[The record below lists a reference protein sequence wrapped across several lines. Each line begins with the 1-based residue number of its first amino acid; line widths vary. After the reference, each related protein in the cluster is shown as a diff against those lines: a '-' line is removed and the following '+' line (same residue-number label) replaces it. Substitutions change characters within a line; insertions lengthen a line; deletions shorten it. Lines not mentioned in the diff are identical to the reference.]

1 MTKDL
6 LTETELSLLLQRA
19 RSGAPAGR
27 SSASPLKVEPFDFQ
41 SAGQLAAAQ
50 LAKLSDVHANLS
62 APLGK
67 SLSVLLG
74 AECKVTRMGAEQM
87 PYGDLTKQ
95 VSEGVVFGTLEVQS
109 PETTAY
115 LHAELATILPMIDL
129 MLGGAGSAS
138 EAARP
143 LTEVEQEIFKPVIDL
158 FAAELQA
165 VWAPL
170 VKAGARYTYHGTAE
184 GAIPPGNKILA
195 VKFEIQFG
203 EFHGVWDLILPP
215 LLGSALIRKI
225 EQQTAAA
232 GSDSGAGTERRLRER
247 LLDSRVRIEL
257 SLPPTTVSVRALARL
272 KEGQVVV
279 LKQRAGDPIEAR
291 VEGVHLFQAMPVSC
305 GEHRGAQ
312 IQQIFPAAQNGE
324 REKR

>member
-1 MTKDL
+1 MNQSL
-6 LTETELSLLLQRA
+6 LTDTELSLLLKRA

-27 SSASPLKVEPFDFQ
+27 ASTSPQKVEPFDFQ
-41 SAGQLAAAQ
+41 SAGQLGASQ

-62 APLGK
+62 VPLGK
-67 SLSVLLG
+67 SLSGLLG
-74 AECKVTRMGAEQM
+74 AECTVTRMGAEQM
-87 PYGDLTKQ
+87 AYGDLVEQ

-129 MLGGAGSAS
+129 MLGGAGNAS
-138 EAARP
+138 EAPRP
-143 LTEVEQEIFKPVIDL
+143 LTEVEQEIFKPAIDL
-158 FAAELQA
+158 FATELQA

-170 VKAGARYTYHGTAE
+170 VKSGPRYAYHGAAD

-195 VKFEIQFG
+195 LKFEIQCG
-203 EFHGVWDLILPP
+203 EFHGVWNSILSP
-215 LLGSALIRKI
+215 LLASALIRRI
-225 EQQTAAA
+225 EQQTAVA
-232 GSDSGAGTERRLRER
+232 GNDSGAGTERRLRER
-247 LLDSRVRIEL
+247 LLDSRVRLEL

-305 GEHRGAQ
+305 GELRGAQ
-312 IQQIFPAAQNGE
+312 IQQIFPVAKSSE
-324 REKR
+324 KEKR